1 MKKLRVITREKWRQ
15 WLVENHTRGTEI
27 WLVFFRKHTGVA
39 NVPYEDTV
47 EEALCFGWIDSIVKR
62 LDEERYARK
71 YTPRKP
77 GSRWSEINKTRA
89 EKMDAAGL
97 MTAAGL
103 ALIDEA
109 KSSGEWGQKR
119 TRPHGS
125 VDEIPQELCD
135 AFADY
140 PDAER
145 NFLALAPSY
154 RGHYILWIGSAKRSE
169 TRLRRTQEA
178 IGKLE
183 RGERLGLK

>member
-1 MKKLRVITREKWRQ
+1 M
-15 WLVENHTRGTEI
+15 
-27 WLVFFRKHTGVA
+27 
-39 NVPYEDTV
+39 
-47 EEALCFGWIDSIVKR
+47 ALCFGWIDSIVKR
-62 LDEERYARK
+62 LDEKRYARK

-89 EKMDAAGL
+89 EKMGAAGL
-97 MTAAGL
+97 MAAPGL

-119 TRPHGS
+119 TRPQAS
-125 VDEIPQELCD
+125 MEEIPQELRN
-135 AFADY
+135 AFADS

-145 NFLALAPSY
+145 NFLSLAPSY
-154 RGHYILWIGSAKRSE
+154 RGHYILWIASAKRPE
-169 TRLRRTQEA
+169 TRLPRTQEA